1 MCVLSSYIEET
12 KKARK
17 KAPPPPAAAGRSKTK
32 SPPQLSSSPKT
43 PVSPEPSSSSLEPT
57 PLPKP
62 PSPKPP
68 VSPEPSHES
77 PSLTHTTQDTPVP
90 PLIDAT
96 PLKETTPTSED
107 TMANKPPRVVMT
119 LKGSPSSA
127 KKRRAPPAPP
137 SSLATHTQTAV
148 AGIDNNQS
156 KASSNPAAVQDSPA
170 TERQTK
176 QDVHQQQNPQ
186 DRPLVKTTSGGWKPQ
201 TKKSK
206 LSAPRRA
213 PPAPPAAPVE
223 NDTLK
228 KKPKVIMVKRPVKRN
243 IPPPPSIP
251 LPPPPTRTIPPEPK
265 HPPPPSITNI
275 SHSERVNDSAE
286 ENVIE
291 PAVEEQVVLP
301 PTRPKRDA
309 SLDEPNDYEKPTLV
323 SNVPAVDTEPLPA
336 VQNDTVAVVVSNVL
350 PAVDTP
356 IVQNDTV
363 PVAIQNDTVRVA
375 IQNDTVP
382 VAIQNDTVPAAL
394 QNDTV
399 PVAVQNDTV
408 PPVAVQNDTVPVAID
423 KDDVPTDEYKT
434 EKKLQPA
441 KPPPPLIK
449 LLSSETNKEPSF
461 SEQKTSETKESEETN
476 ATAPNTSKDLKLKPK
491 PKPKHIIVKK
501 SQRNMLTT
509 PTITPTA
516 YDPTKDTPKK
526 ETVVP
531 QVKKR
536 APKPLP
542 PTRVSSLP
550 STLTGLPSPSP
561 SLLPRGTF
569 SPTNLAEVSN
579 DSKQKQSSHM
589 SPKSP
594 ISPITPTHPKSP
606 QNKAPPS
613 RPTAH
618 QSNLVAE
625 TTESKTEDGVIN
637 KIEPPVP
644 KQRRHSQETSALK
657 NIPLP
662 PRRSSKQQDSAPL
675 KYFKAIKSYVAEPG
689 SGQLSLSEGD
699 TLVILDLQPNEEGL
713 THGML
718 DNGSTGLF
726 PLSHVQEFE
735 PLPHSPQ

>member
-1 MCVLSSYIEET
+1 MCFILFCIEET
-12 KKARK
+12 KKARR
-17 KAPPPPAAAGRSKTK
+17 KAPPPPVAAARSKTK
-32 SPPQLSSSPKT
+32 SPPQLSPSPKPSSSPKT
-43 PVSPEPSSSSLEPT
+43 PVSPEPSSSPLEPT

-90 PLIDAT
+90 PLTDAT
-96 PLKETTPTSED
+96 PLKGTTPTSED

-156 KASSNPAAVQDSPA
+156 KALSNPAVQDSPV
-170 TERQTK
+170 TERQMK
-176 QDVHQQQNPQ
+176 QDVRQQQNPQ

-228 KKPKVIMVKRPVKRN
+228 KKPKVKMVKRPVKRN

-265 HPPPPSITNI
+265 HPPPPRPPSITNI

-291 PAVEEQVVLP
+291 LEEQVVLP

-309 SLDEPNDYEKPTLV
+309 SLNEPNDYEKPTLV
-323 SNVPAVDTEPLPA
+323 SNVPPAVDTEPLPA
-336 VQNDTVAVVVSNVL
+336 VQNDTVPVVVSNVL
-350 PAVDTP
+350 PAVDNKVPAVDTP
-356 IVQNDTV
+356 TVQNDTV
-363 PVAIQNDTVRVA
+363 PVAIQNDTV
-375 IQNDTVP
+375 P
-382 VAIQNDTVPAAL
+382 VAV

-408 PPVAVQNDTVPVAID
+408 PVAID
-423 KDDVPTDEYKT
+423 NVPTDENKT
-434 EKKLQPA
+434 EKKLPPT

-449 LLSSETNKEPSF
+449 LSSSETNKEPSS

-476 ATAPNTSKDLKLKPK
+476 ATAPNTFKDSKLKPKVK

-501 SQRNMLTT
+501 SQQNMLTT
-509 PTITPTA
+509 PTA
-516 YDPTKDTPKK
+516 NNPTKDTPKN

-536 APKPLP
+536 VPKPLP

-550 STLTGLPSPSP
+550 STPTGSPSPSP

-579 DSKQKQSSHM
+579 DSKQKESSPT

-594 ISPITPTHPKSP
+594 ISPITPTDPKSP

-613 RPTAH
+613 RPKAPPRSK
-618 QSNLVAE
+618 SNLVAE
-625 TTESKTEDGVIN
+625 TTENKTEDGVIN

-644 KQRRHSQETSALK
+644 KQRRRSQETSALK
-657 NIPLP
+657 NIPARPPP
-662 PRRSSKQQDSAPL
+662 PRRSSKQQDDAPP

-713 THGML
+713 TRGML
-718 DNGSTGLF
+718 DDGSTGLF